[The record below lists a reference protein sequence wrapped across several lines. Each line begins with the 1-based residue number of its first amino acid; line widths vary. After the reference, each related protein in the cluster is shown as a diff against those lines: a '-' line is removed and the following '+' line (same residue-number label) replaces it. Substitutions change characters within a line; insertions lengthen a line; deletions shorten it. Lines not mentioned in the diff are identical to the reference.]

1 MLEKAEAKA
10 VEYDIRDLA
19 KQFALPP
26 AEAHDMLWNEIHQL
40 ERASRIREYVTLLA
54 LKHVKE
60 QLRDHTNDLVYG
72 LA

>member
-1 MLEKAEAKA
+1 MLEQAGAKA
-10 VEYDIRDLA
+10 VEYDIQDLV
-19 KQFALPP
+19 KEFALLPS
-26 AEAHDMLWNEIHQL
+26 EAHDMLWNEIHQL

-60 QLRDHTNDLVYG
+60 QLRDNTNDLVYG